1 MKTNGVEN
9 FEKVKSTVAEWKD
22 KPHDEQFKFC
32 DQLGDQIRAIDRQ
45 IFDRQKDIDYS
56 HRNTLVNIVRELRRE
71 LPFRF
76 KVGDTVTVKFERRI
90 KGVVKELLDPSDRS
104 VLIKPVDN
112 VYKETFIVPESLLE
126 YDIAPEIQEGQLTLA
141 L

>member
-1 MKTNGVEN
+1 MKTNGIED
-9 FEKVKSTVAEWKD
+9 FEKIKSTVAAWKD

-32 DQLGDQIRAIDRQ
+32 DQLSKQIRAIDRQ

-56 HRNTLVNIVRELRRE
+56 HRNTLVNIRRELHRE
-71 LPFRF
+71 LPFHF
-76 KVGDTVTVKFERRI
+76 AVDDKVTVKFDRRI
-90 KGVVKELLDPSDRS
+90 KGVVKKLMDPADRS
-104 VLIKPVDN
+104 ILIKPVDN
-112 VYKETFIVPESLLE
+112 VYKETFIVPETLLE